1 MDIKELVKEIQHEI
15 GTKAQIAPNGGS
27 LKRSLG
33 MAYPDK

>member
-1 MDIKELVKEIQHEI
+1 MNINELFKEVQYKI
-15 GTKAQIAPNGGS
+15 GTKAQTAPKGGS